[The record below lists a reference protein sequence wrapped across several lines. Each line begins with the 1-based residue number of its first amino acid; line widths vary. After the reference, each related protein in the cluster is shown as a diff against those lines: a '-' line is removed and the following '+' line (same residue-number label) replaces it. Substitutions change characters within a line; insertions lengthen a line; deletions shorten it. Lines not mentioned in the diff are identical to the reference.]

1 MFRAH
6 KPVLAMVL
14 ALGGGLSAQAAAVLR
29 IGVSDSDGPPIVEL
43 ASDPQQGLVGG
54 LYKELGTALAEE
66 LGTTPQFIVVSRKR
80 VEQNIEA
87 NKVDIHCN
95 ANPLWYGN
103 ASRLGWTQEL
113 YPQVERLIALRSN
126 HPLRHLDELA
136 GKRIGTTRGYHYPA
150 VEALWASGQATR
162 VDEARIELLM
172 KSLQKKLIDVA
183 IHSELEFAYWARS
196 YPFEARK
203 LEMLPVVVSTMPTM
217 CAVAPTSRYSVTELN
232 QAIARLHKSGKLKTI
247 LKAYQWQA
255 N

>member
-1 MFRAH
+1 MLKAH
-6 KPVLAMVL
+6 KPVLALVL
-14 ALGGGLSAQAAAVLR
+14 ALAGALPAQAAAVLR
-29 IGVSDSDGPPIVEL
+29 IGVADSDGPPIVEL
-43 ASDPQQGLVGG
+43 ASDPQKGLAGG
-54 LYKELGTALAEE
+54 LYKELGEALARE
-66 LGTTPQFIVVSRKR
+66 LDATPQFSIVSRKR
-80 VEQNIEA
+80 VEQNIES

-113 YPQVERLIALRSN
+113 YPQVERLIALKSGTPIR
-126 HPLRHLDELA
+126 RIEELS

-196 YPFEARK
+196 YPFEARN
-203 LEMLPVVVSTMPTM
+203 LEMLPVVISTMPTM
-217 CAVAPTSRYSVTELN
+217 CAVAPASRYGVGELN
-232 QAIARLHKSGKLKTI
+232 QAITRLHRNGRLKAI
-247 LKAYQWQA
+247 LRAYQWQA

>member
-6 KPVLAMVL
+6 KRGLAMVL
-14 ALGGGLSAQAAAVLR
+14 ALGGALSAQAAAPLR
-29 IGVSDSDGPPIVEL
+29 IGVADSDGPPIVEL

-66 LGTTPQFIVVSRKR
+66 LGTAPQFLIVSRKR
-80 VEQNIEA
+80 VEQNIET

-113 YPQVERLIALRSN
+113 YPQVERLIALKSANPVR
-126 HPLRHLDELA
+126 RVEELS

-150 VEALWASGQATR
+150 VEALWASGQAAR

-203 LEMLPVVVSTMPTM
+203 LEMLPVTISTMPTM
-217 CAVAPTSRYSVTELN
+217 CAVAPASRYSVADLN

-247 LKAYQWQA
+247 LKAYQWQPD
-255 N
+255 